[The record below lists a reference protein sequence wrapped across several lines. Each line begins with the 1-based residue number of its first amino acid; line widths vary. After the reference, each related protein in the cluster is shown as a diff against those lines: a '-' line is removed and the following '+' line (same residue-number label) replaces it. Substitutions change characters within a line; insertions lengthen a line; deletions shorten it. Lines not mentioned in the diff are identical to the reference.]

1 MTRRVRST
9 VIPRARG
16 ERDWLVP
23 ALAGA
28 AAGALIGW
36 LLARKPGKVAGQV
49 AAEGIAW
56 HDRLGERLGDG
67 LDAAAHGLREVRD
80 RFLEV
85 PPPQQVE
92 LEARLALVGDAAQVS
107 VAHLG
112 EGIVELT
119 GTAPESA
126 ARAAAAAVARVPGVR
141 AVVNRVWTPASG
153 TPVTN

>member
-1 MTRRVRST
+1 MRST
-9 VIPRARG
+9 VIPRGRRDG
-16 ERDWLVP
+16 DWLLP

-28 AAGALIGW
+28 AVGTLLGW

-67 LDAAAHGLREVRD
+67 LDAAAHGLREVRE

-85 PPPQQVE
+85 PPPQPVE
-92 LEARLALVGDAAQVS
+92 LEARLALVHDAAQVR
-107 VAHLG
+107 VTHLG

-119 GTAPESA
+119 GTAPEEA

-153 TPVTN
+153 APAPN